1 MRPTKLID
9 STCHPMHYVKFNAIN
24 QLLTNA
30 HTKGAYWAA
39 KFSTFFFFV
48 FLFFYFAR
56 DREPQ
61 QVLPLS
67 IPQKHLTLPTQQP
80 HAYQSDLFTPI
91 GSQMQGSHSAAS
103 LAETVRAMRLRKLRN
118 LNK

>member
-1 MRPTKLID
+1 MPKQRELIGQQ
-9 STCHPMHYVKFNAIN
+9 SFPR
-24 QLLTNA
+24 
-30 HTKGAYWAA
+30 
-39 KFSTFFFFV
+39 FFFFV

-67 IPQKHLTLPTQQP
+67 IPQKHLTLATQQP